1 MKKWQQEEWQRVSR
15 WYDEALTLAPEARAA
30 WLAHLAAESGSM
42 VAKLTELLSAAGEI
56 ETGDFLA
63 APPHLASHCPTDY
76 SLDQVVGPYR
86 LEALLGRGGMAEV
99 WRASRI
105 DGHLRREVALKLPFL
120 PPQSAIQRSAWVQR
134 FERERDILAGLRHP
148 NVAALLDAGVADDG
162 QAWLALEYVDGEPI
176 TAHCDSRRLGVRERL
191 QLFRQVLLAMQH
203 AHAHLVIHRDLK
215 PGNILVTTAGEVRLL
230 DFGIAK
236 LLAEEQQGAD
246 ATELTLIAGRPM
258 TPAYASP
265 EQVLGRS
272 LTTASDIYSLG
283 VLFYELICGLSP
295 YDLHHSSTAEIERAI
310 LDADP
315 RVPSRRAIGP
325 EQAGVRGLSVKAL
338 RALLAPE
345 LDAIALR
352 AMAKPPADR
361 YPSADAMRA
370 DLDRWLHGEPVL
382 ARPPAAWLTVRKFA
396 ARHRFGVAAGATAFV
411 ALLAVTGMALVQR
424 QQAQREASRAV
435 ASRDFLLE
443 MFRLA
448 DPDQSRGAALT
459 AKDLLEAGRKKA
471 FEGLADQP
479 ELQADLLT
487 AIGGVQ
493 ADIGE
498 MTHADTTFGQAI
510 ELYGRE
516 GRTRGLALT
525 EILRADNARRLLDY
539 RTAAEFL
546 KRAEVHAAELGE
558 DQEVQAR
565 LSLTQ
570 GRIWGGTGQLESAAK
585 AFQSSVERTARLWGE
600 NDERTI
606 LALAGLAEMQSR
618 MPGHGQDA
626 VATLDEAFRRA
637 DRNPNLHPG
646 RRADLE
652 IFRVYVALDSGRYRV
667 AHEQATGAAQR

>member
-1 MKKWQQEEWQRVSR
+1 
-15 WYDEALTLAPEARAA
+15 
-30 WLAHLAAESGSM
+30 
-42 VAKLTELLSAAGEI
+42 
-56 ETGDFLA
+56 
-63 APPHLASHCPTDY
+63 
-76 SLDQVVGPYR
+76 
-86 LEALLGRGGMAEV
+86 
-99 WRASRI
+99 
-105 DGHLRREVALKLPFL
+105 
-120 PPQSAIQRSAWVQR
+120 
-134 FERERDILAGLRHP
+134 
-148 NVAALLDAGVADDG
+148 
-162 QAWLALEYVDGEPI
+162 
-176 TAHCDSRRLGVRERL
+176 
-191 QLFRQVLLAMQH
+191 
-203 AHAHLVIHRDLK
+203 
-215 PGNILVTTAGEVRLL
+215 
-230 DFGIAK
+230 
-236 LLAEEQQGAD
+236 
-246 ATELTLIAGRPM
+246 
-258 TPAYASP
+258 
-265 EQVLGRS
+265 
-272 LTTASDIYSLG
+272 

-667 AHEQATGAAQR
+667 AHEQATGAAQRCDREIGAGSELCQGLKRLQLTAALRTGRTKEASVLAIALMPTVTNTASPARQARALIQVTRALAASGQLAAHVGLRQQLIRFGRNEGEPGQQEPLRMSALLAQAEALLREERPREALDWVGEALRRYPPGQQDADLKARAEMFSALALQALGRHPEALDALAGAQAIYRQTLGPRHPDTLLCGLNRVRSLVALGRSAEARTLIEDSLPEMRDALGEASPVVLSIEKWRADLAAARSVDFHPARIRDFFS